1 MSPAFCPQCGSPLKS
16 GARFCPSCGGALAS
30 LSQAMKPN
38 FTKGQS
44 KSYSG
49 TVPTPA
55 KAQILQKV
63 KEVLP
68 VMEKAA
74 PKSFSPTGAEVVNQ
88 VQSSLDKAGSWGF
101 LLVNLLLLILGYSSD
116 SVLGIL
122 FFSLIAGLFL
132 FLRRNKPKPVNWV
145 IKVILILQVIGL
157 LALVVD
163 TLEYPGP
170 ISILMIILLAVDL
183 RLIFKGNQTH

>member
-1 MSPAFCPQCGSPLKS
+1 
-16 GARFCPSCGGALAS
+16 
-30 LSQAMKPN
+30 MKPN
-38 FTKGQS
+38 LTKGQS

-49 TVPTPA
+49 SIPSPP
-55 KAQILQKV
+55 KSQIFQKV

-68 VMEKAA
+68 KTVQAA
-74 PKSFSPTGAEVVNQ
+74 PKSSPPPSSAAAAQ
-88 VQSSLDKAGSWGF
+88 VHATLDKAGSWGF

-122 FFSLIAGLFL
+122 VFSLIAGFFI
-132 FLRRNKPKPVNWV
+132 FLRRKKPKPVNWV

-157 LALVVD
+157 LALIVD
-163 TLEYPGP
+163 SLEYMG
-170 ISILMIILLAVDL
+170 IVSVLMIFLFIVDL